1 MPCELGVASL
11 SAPRPAS
18 LGLLSVLALGI
29 LAAGL
34 RRVLAADR
42 AAFGIPLAV
51 PPPLARLGG
60 GISWVLAPAR
70 PPSPRGCSAS
80 RQRFPRAAAGAN
92 VVTSPGAAGVGQEN
106 PLASHPAG
114 DLQAPV
120 LAMLAESPLYVG
132 AVQRR
137 YSRRDFRC
145 IHAVLWRNPSCFAS
159 MSGRRCR
166 CRRRGLQESRKPRPL
181 LLRRGSGWS

>member
-18 LGLLSVLALGI
+18 LGLLLIFALGI

-34 RRVLAADR
+34 RRVLAVDR

-60 GISWVLAPAR
+60 GISWVLAPAG
-70 PPSPRGCSAS
+70 PPSPRGSAS

-92 VVTSPGAAGVGQEN
+92 VVPSPGAARMGQGS

-114 DLQAPV
+114 DLQVPV
-120 LAMLAESPLYVG
+120 FAKLAESPLYVADG
-132 AVQRR
+132 TKKTHVVMSDGFAPC
-137 YSRRDFRC
+137 SSAT
-145 IHAVLWRNPSCFAS
+145 HPASPSCP
-159 MSGRRCR
+159 GDDVGVV
-166 CRRRGLQESRKPRPL
+166 RGDCKKSETHAHIS
-181 LLRRGSGWS
+181 

>member
-1 MPCELGVASL
+1 
-11 SAPRPAS
+11 
-18 LGLLSVLALGI
+18 LGLPLKSCLGI

-34 RRVLAADR
+34 WRVLAADR
-42 AAFGIPLAV
+42 VAFRVPLVV

-60 GISWVLAPAR
+60 GISRVRAPAE

-92 VVTSPGAAGVGQEN
+92 VVTSPGAAGMGQES

-114 DLQAPV
+114 DLQVPV
-120 LAMLAESPLYVG
+120 LATLNRRFTSG

-145 IHAVLWRNPSCFAS
+145 IRTALWCNPPYFAS
-159 MSGRRCR
+159 IPGRRCR
-166 CRRRGLQESRKPRPL
+166 CRKRGLQESRKPRPL
-181 LLRRGSGWS
+181 LLRRGGGWS